1 MDDTITAN
9 TPENI
14 IQVAQWLIKD
24 GSVDELN
31 RANGVWHASISMTV
45 GRSYRQRIKL
55 LPGER
60 LTVPY
65 LIEEAKQL
73 NVLLVDRKRGC
84 EWEDGYA
91 GSDEEVH
98 ESNMEVGWEFCLKRG
113 YSLPKKKV
121 KKLVDRT
128 AEELIPLIGYIARKK
143 RDWLYFMITSN
154 HVFDQE
160 NMEFAPLGTEDWQP
174 MQKEIEVDE

>member
-1 MDDTITAN
+1 MNDTITAN

-65 LIEEAKQL
+65 LIEKAKQL

-84 EWEDGYA
+84 EWEDNYV

-98 ESNMEVGWEFCLKRG
+98 ESNMELGWEFCLKRG
-113 YSLPKKKV
+113 YNLPTKK
-121 KKLVDRT
+121 D
-128 AEELIPLIGYIARKK
+128 
-143 RDWLYFMITSN
+143 D
-154 HVFDQE
+154 
-160 NMEFAPLGTEDWQP
+160 APLDISSDQGGAD
-174 MQKEIEVDE
+174 IL